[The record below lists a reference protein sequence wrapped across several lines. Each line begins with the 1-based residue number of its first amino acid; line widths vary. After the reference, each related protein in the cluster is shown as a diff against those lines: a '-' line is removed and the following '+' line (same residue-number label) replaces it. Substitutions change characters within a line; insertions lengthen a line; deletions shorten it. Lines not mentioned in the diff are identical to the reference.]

1 MADFTVGSGASANL
15 QEFIKA
21 IEPYGI
27 KTPQGS
33 ALRKSGFSKADSNG
47 TGMASLAEVENFI
60 KAALEET
67 YAEDEERA
75 GDLFRLYRPCF
86 IRAFSLAKNIS
97 KGNGKVLAGAKTAT
111 SDDYISFSEF
121 RIFCV
126 YLTIYAAMY
135 DIFTLVDGEN
145 AGVTEEDDSRINLE
159 EFLDRWESLGG
170 YGFKALDA
178 IDSVD
183 RATEIF
189 NVIDTNNGGFILF
202 KEWSD
207 YIKDKEIQ
215 AKTHIGT
222 LLSGNLTATKISP
235 DKSKV
240 SSRPTNDVKKAT
252 PAQRTPKPI
261 ERPKSRV
268 STATSR
274 SAATTTRTPKNN
286 LGVTNVAPTTNIK
299 TQMKLSPTIDGTYKP
314 TNASK
319 ELKEFIRSFQPY
331 AEKNDEAKRLRKMGF
346 KKCDSNG
353 TGECSLAEIDGFIL
367 TNLKDDHG
375 PKLGEKLFK
384 LFRPSYIVAYN
395 GAKNLKANAKGN
407 DDDYI
412 NFAEFRVLNVYLCI
426 YAGMLDAFSTIDG
439 GGSGVTEDD
448 DRRMDKNEWLKGY
461 IHVRTSGFIGLGK
474 LVDKDAALA
483 AFEAMDANDSG
494 KVLFRD
500 FCDYLSAAEVD
511 AGTKMGIL
519 FSGNGLQISS
529 FNKEVEEQEP
539 ASVGMS
545 EQDDIDLTFAERKG
559 HDEANMNDAVAA
571 DDHQEAEI
579 ETVENKVEEDEVV
592 ENEVDEDDATEED
605 AVKNEVVDVV
615 EDNVVENELVEVHD
629 ANDEASKDDNHDE
642 HGDVVVE
649 ESMKEQVDTAN
660 DDEEENPTDDPE
672 KNVLANGS
680 LNEDALEVDAAQ

>member
-15 QEFIKA
+15 QDFIKA

-33 ALRKSGFSKADSNG
+33 AIRKSGFSKADSNG

-67 YAEDEERA
+67 HSEDEERA

-86 IRAFSLAKNIS
+86 IRAFSLAKNVS

-170 YGFKALDA
+170 YGFKALDD

-189 NVIDTNNGGFILF
+189 NLIDTNNGGFILF

-222 LLSGNLTATKISP
+222 LLSGNITATKISP
-235 DKSKV
+235 GKSKV
-240 SSRPTNDVKKAT
+240 SSGPTSS
-252 PAQRTPKPI
+252 QRTPKPV

-268 STATSR
+268 GTATSSR
-274 SAATTTRTPKNN
+274 STPTTRTPKNT

-314 TNASK
+314 TNTSK
-319 ELKEFIRSFQPY
+319 ELKDFIRSFQPY

-395 GAKNLKANAKGN
+395 GAKNLKENAKGN

-461 IHVRTSGFIGLGK
+461 IHVRTSGFVGLGK
-474 LVDKDAALA
+474 LVNKDAALA

-511 AGTKMGIL
+511 AGTKMGFL
-519 FSGNGLQISS
+519 FSGNGLQIRS
-529 FNKEVEEQEP
+529 FNKQVEEQEP

-559 HDEANMNDAVAA
+559 HDETNMNDAVAL

-579 ETVENKVEEDEVV
+579 ETVENEIEEDEVV
-592 ENEVDEDDATEED
+592 ENEVDEDDAAEDD

-615 EDNVVENELVEVHD
+615 EDDVVETEMGEVHD
-629 ANDEASKDDNHDE
+629 ANDEVSKDEKHDE
-642 HGDVVVE
+642 HDEVVVE
-649 ESMKEQVDTAN
+649 YPMNEQVDTAN
-660 DDEEENPTDDPE
+660 DEEESPTDDPE